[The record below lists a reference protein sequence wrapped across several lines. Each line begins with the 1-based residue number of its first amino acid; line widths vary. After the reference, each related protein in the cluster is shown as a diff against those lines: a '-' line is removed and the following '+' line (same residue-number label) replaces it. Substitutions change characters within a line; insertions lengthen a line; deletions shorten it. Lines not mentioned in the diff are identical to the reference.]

1 MLWNRA
7 KNIFTKKSSENI
19 DSTVSSDHKESPRVI
34 TKTPLPFLKRL
45 IPIGSLPDADL
56 LLLKTSI
63 SHHTPGDIICSLND
77 KPDSLPYLVKGKCYV
92 EISNGAGY
100 EVDASTFKALYPLNS
115 NVQSLCTVTAKS
127 DASILHFPL
136 NNINQNNSPRNP
148 LINEEDIPDNLKN
161 NDFFNQFCHHFKQ
174 DKLIVP
180 SLPDIALKLR
190 AAVQKEIGVID
201 AVKIINIDPVISS
214 KLIQIVNSPLYR
226 TVNPISNCHDAVTRL
241 GLTATRNLVTSI
253 SMKSLYKSNNKMIN
267 KRIHTQWRQS
277 IQVSSISHTLATLTK
292 KTNPDEA
299 LLAGLIHNIGA
310 LPIIIF
316 ADGLKNS
323 DYSEQDLSLTINS
336 LQGILGNIILEK
348 WGFPDNLKE
357 IPKNIDNWYYN
368 KNEELNISDIVLIA
382 KFHSYLGSNQMQK
395 LPPLHT
401 LPAFQKLGDNTLTP
415 DMSLQSLHSAK
426 QQISEAISLFG
437 A

>member
-7 KNIFTKKSSENI
+7 KNIFTKKSSINI
-19 DSTVSSDHKESPRVI
+19 DSSPSSSTKEPSRVI
-34 TKTPLPFLKRL
+34 TKIPLPFLKRL
-45 IPIGSLPDADL
+45 IPIGRLPDSDL
-56 LLLKTSI
+56 QLLKTSI
-63 SHHTPGDIICSLND
+63 SQHMPGDIICSLND
-77 KPDSLPYLVKGKCYV
+77 KPDSSPYLVKGKCYV
-92 EISNGAGY
+92 ETSNGAGY

-127 DASILHFPL
+127 DASILHFSL
-136 NNINQNNSPRNP
+136 SNINHSNSSRNP
-148 LINEEDIPDNLKN
+148 LINDEDIPENLKDN
-161 NDFFNQFCHHFKQ
+161 EFFNKFCHHFKQ
-174 DKLIVP
+174 DKLIIP

-253 SMKSLYKSNNKMIN
+253 SMKSLYKSKNKAIN

-277 IQVSSISHTLATLTK
+277 IQVSSISHTLANLTH

-316 ADGLKNS
+316 ADSLKS
-323 DYSEQDLSLTINS
+323 TDYSEQDLNLTINT
-336 LQGILGNIILEK
+336 LQGLLGNIILEK

-368 KNEELNISDIVLIA
+368 EDDELNINDIVLIA

-401 LPAFQKLGDNTLTP
+401 LPAFQKLGDNALTP
-415 DMSLQSLHSAK
+415 DMSLQTLHNAK